1 MEGGSASNVRP
12 KCPRY
17 CRCIFVARAINYEKI
32 LGKYRSAVM
41 RIINHCVTLRFVHV
55 HHLII
60 TQIYNI
66 YNSLL
71 SSLSFSLPD
80 SNYTHC
86 VLLD

>member
-1 MEGGSASNVRP
+1 MEGGSASNIRT

-17 CRCIFVARAINYEKI
+17 CRCVFVARAINYEKI

-41 RIINHCVTLRFVHV
+41 RIINRCVTLRFVHV

-71 SSLSFSLPD
+71 SSLSFSLSLIQIIHPV
-80 SNYTHC
+80 YC
-86 VLLD
+86 

>member
-17 CRCIFVARAINYEKI
+17 CRCVFVARAINYEKI

-41 RIINHCVTLRFVHV
+41 RIINRCVTLRFVHV

-71 SSLSFSLPD
+71 SSLSFSFPD